1 MPLLEGLDGV
11 NKMSK
16 SLDNYIGI
24 DESPKDI
31 FGKTMR
37 VSDQLM
43 FRYYQLLTDKTAAEI
58 AAGQT
63 GSTAPIAAPQ
73 APAAIL
79 QNAVAGSQQI
89 MTDYG
94 KYILPVGIG
103 LAALFFLSKKA
114 RR

>member
-1 MPLLEGLDGV
+1 MGWIDDLRTRVDQAKDSVINDATTYFKARV
-11 NKMSK
+11 N
-16 SLDNYIGI
+16 
-24 DESPKDI
+24 DEFVKV
-31 FGKTMR
+31 G
-37 VSDQLM
+37 QAANGN
-43 FRYYQLLTDKTAAEI
+43 KTAAEI